1 MGEERNQQTA
11 AEVKEFVSGDS
22 ATTSVRKKASQA
34 TRSYNRKH
42 PALNVEE
49 LCKEQPLVAVAV
61 YAVLAVIVILLAAFA
76 CKTPIVP
83 VCVIVIIE
91 TLLAVCL
98 HNLPLWLHITV
109 MIAEIIC
116 GVVFHQVALTILAAA
131 LYLAAIFTLRFL
143 MREA

>member
-22 ATTSVRKKASQA
+22 AATSIRKKASQA
-34 TRSYNRKH
+34 KRSYNRKH

-49 LCKEQPLVAVAV
+49 LCKERPLVAVAV

-76 CKTPIVP
+76 CKTPIVS

-98 HNLPLWLHITV
+98 HNLPLCLHITV